1 MGGQTM
7 TPSDQIT
14 GFRLSGELRN
24 PRRGEYF
31 IDRAI
36 GDNRHFRQRD
46 GDYEIVDLTD
56 GTQTARTANR
66 KV

>member
-1 MGGQTM
+1 MR
-7 TPSDQIT
+7 PSDQIT

-36 GDNRHFRQRD
+36 GDNRHVRPRD
-46 GDYEIVDLTD
+46 GDYEIVEAVTSTEKQND
-56 GTQTARTANR
+56 
-66 KV
+66 KS